1 VFKKITKK
9 VYSTP
14 SIAYKSISFRVPED
28 HNGVL
33 TSEKWFLIVVTFR
46 DSIFLRE
53 SLYWL
58 MLHSLYHLKEWARGN
73 RKPVNAKELYN
84 LRHASARNLA
94 ERVLGITKEK
104 FPILSTMME
113 YDFPTQRDMVLC
125 CLLLHNFIRKTN
137 LFDKGF
143 QYAND
148 VVEETEE
155 DEEAAEGEYA
165 VVDGNIFR
173 DNIANAMWNQY
184 VAYCLA
190 NNNEN

>member
-1 VFKKITKK
+1 VL
-9 VYSTP
+9 
-14 SIAYKSISFRVPED
+14 ED

-33 TSEKWFLIVVTFR
+33 TSEKWFLIVVAFR
-46 DSIFLRE
+46 DSSIFLRE

-113 YDFPTQRDMVLC
+113 YDYFPTQRDMVLC

-137 LFDKGF
+137 LFDMGF

-148 VVEETEE
+148 VEEEAEE
-155 DEEAAEGEYA
+155 DEDAGEGENA
-165 VVDGNIFR
+165 VVDGTLFR